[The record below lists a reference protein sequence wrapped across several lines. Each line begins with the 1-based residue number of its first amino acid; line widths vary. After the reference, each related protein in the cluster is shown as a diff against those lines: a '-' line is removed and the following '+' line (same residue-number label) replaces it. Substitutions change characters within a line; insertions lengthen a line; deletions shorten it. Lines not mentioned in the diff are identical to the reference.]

1 MLTNLK
7 TIVRRNHANLVGDAI
22 GAVSLVVI
30 LMAGLHLPTVL

>member
-1 MLTNLK
+1 MLTNIK
-7 TIVRRNHANLVGDAI
+7 TIVQRNHAHLVGDAI